1 MNDKIFY
8 ILLICAF
15 AFSGLDAMP
24 PNEITKGSIVKID
37 DGQQF
42 GRQDQELSNS
52 QGQQMKTET
61 GVIYSS
67 NAGGIF
73 LTLPKSTNSIKLFAL
88 TGQLIWSGD
97 LVQGKFYIPTG
108 PGIYFLRINN
118 KSYKVSCK

>member
-1 MNDKIFY
+1 MNKLVLHI
-8 ILLICAF
+8 IVLVLCF
-15 AFSGLDAMP
+15 ASVVNAMP
-24 PNEITKGSIVKID
+24 PNEITKNSIVKLE

-42 GRQDQELSNS
+42 SRQELENASV
-52 QGQQMKTET
+52 QGQQVKIEN

-67 NAGGIF
+67 NIGGIF